1 MTSKPPKPPGDFTLE
16 QFEAMRPFAKLM
28 GILKPEIRERFK
40 EVESHVENVKT
51 IMANRDLFA
60 QTFSPL
66 GWVNYDRMSVVAVAD
81 ALKAGVEEG
90 EAVLTAYHLDPDN
103 LRFLGYRFHTR
114 HYEAWGEIYERAV
127 ERAGATDFLS
137 AVPLILIII
146 DGICTTTTAKHPFSG
161 GADAPVFDTQTSGP
175 GGLSEGLALLGST
188 RRKLDVTPISVPYR
202 HGVVHGLNPSFGHA
216 IVAAKAFNL
225 LHAMV
230 DYFDRRRDEDA
241 RLAKAAE
248 EQRPVDLM
256 ELGRGIAKNA
266 EVKKLLDAWKA
277 RPVTAGE
284 AVASSD
290 APVELEAGTP
300 EAAVAEYL
308 MNLVSRNFGALAK
321 ATIDYPKRT
330 IGYRA
335 GRLRDDL
342 KDVAISSW
350 TITGVEDTAA
360 AMTNVMV
367 DMTGTIFG
375 EAWSGSHPVRL
386 MYSDEDN
393 NPLVR
398 GEGSG
403 VWIAMPD
410 FLTNLWATAV
420 KARRSQEEGF

>member
-1 MTSKPPKPPGDFTLE
+1 
-16 QFEAMRPFAKLM
+16 MRPIAKLM
-28 GILKPEIRERFK
+28 GAFKPEIRERFK
-40 EVESHVENVKT
+40 EVESHVENVKS
-51 IMANRDLFA
+51 IMANRDMFA

-81 ALKAGVEEG
+81 ALRAGVEEG

-103 LRFLGYRFHTR
+103 LRFLGHRFHTR

-127 ERAGATDFLS
+127 ERAGAEDFLS

-188 RRKLDVTPISVPYR
+188 RRKLDVTPISIPYR

-230 DYFDRRRDEDA
+230 DYFDRHRDEDA

-256 ELGRGIAKNA
+256 ELGRGIVKNA

-277 RPVTAGE
+277 RPVIAGE
-284 AVASSD
+284 VVTSSD
-290 APVELEAGTP
+290 APIDLEAGTP

-308 MNLVSRNFGALAK
+308 ANLVSRNFGALAK

-330 IGYRA
+330 TGYRA

-375 EAWSGSHPVRL
+375 EAWSGSHRVRL

-393 NPLVR
+393 NPLIR

-410 FLTNLWATAV
+410 FLTNLWAAAV
-420 KARRSQEEGF
+420 KARRSQEESS